1 MNNNCIFL
9 KQKLNRKVVCKLD
22 ESKVVPMDC
31 ANCPLKKINC
41 TIYSKNCANNHQ
53 IKKSPVRGGLSKR
66 KPDSM
71 KKKSNKLAK
80 LERNRES
87 LFTDNMDKCYFC
99 NKKKDHIHEVI
110 FGKNRANSMKYGLTL
125 PLCSEHHK
133 LMHEDTTLIEEYKKR
148 GQLLFKKNYPNL
160 NFEDIFKRNYL

>member
-1 MNNNCIFL
+1 MNNNCIYL

-22 ESKVVPMDC
+22 ENKKVPHDC
-31 ANCPLKKINC
+31 ANCPLKKQKC
-41 TIYSKNCANNHQ
+41 TVFSKKCANKRFPVVGK
-53 IKKSPVRGGLSKR
+53 IVKKRSS
-66 KPDSM
+66 
-71 KKKSNKLAK
+71 KLAK

-87 LFTDNMDKCYFC
+87 LFTDDMDKCYFC
-99 NKKKDHIHEVI
+99 SKKKEHIHEVI

-133 LMHEDTTLIEEYKKR
+133 LMHEDTVLIEEYKKR
-148 GQLLFKKNYPNL
+148 GQLLFNKNYPNL